1 MSALQN
7 ETVPQL
13 EGAAIVA
20 RILGVDESTLRLA
33 LSQVGQ
39 IQRPTGL
46 ALVGCINMQDARR
59 TLGLSLDPAVTV
71 ARYLTAR

>member
-1 MSALQN
+1 MSAY
-7 ETVPQL
+7 ESSTAAPL
-13 EGAAIVA
+13 EGAAVVA
-20 RILGVDESTLRLA
+20 RILGVDESALRLV
-33 LSQVGQ
+33 LSQIGQ